1 MRYLFSINRYLSVT
15 VLFTVLAAMLVALIA
30 CNQPELASGNPAT
43 KRLVGADKPLAKTTQ
58 SKKLDQKFTQADAGL
73 LLLLVPDDYLL
84 SRTEITAWLDAASE
98 VGVRLQPITDKQFIG
113 LGVKA
118 LKFAGLILPDQSHQ
132 IASNELVSAVK
143 TYTDAGGNVML
154 VFDFGVYALDGN
166 QKPTYAI
173 PKSRLSDLA
182 GVDYVLYD
190 ELREKSTVVGPVT
203 AMRSTMRALLVPP
216 GKSVPY
222 SPDNNP
228 PAAVGNLNVASA
240 YVAQSTPA
248 GFTPASGSFISRNE
262 CGPGTAMPV
271 DVLESYSGYL
281 LGNLMYSS
289 FATKGA
295 FKGQVLA
302 TSPGAGLVA
311 GLNSKGKGQILFVN
325 LPLTYLKVMRTDAL
339 PMHGF
344 LNYFARDVLSL
355 ARLSQVPNAVA
366 GLTLNWHLDSFTAQ
380 LPTLTLEKMGV
391 FSDGPFSIDITA
403 GPDAVTDGDGKG
415 WNLKNNPA
423 AKEML
428 RRFVASGHEVG
439 SHGGWNHDYYG
450 LQANENNQQKF
461 LSYLQRNVAD
471 VSQAIS
477 NPIRQHLGFDSATP
491 QDVSSGVLPVAQE
504 IKSSLDSLFGPVIRE
519 YSPPVGNNPTWA
531 MDWLEQQ
538 GIVAVY
544 FAGHTGLGPT
554 RQYRAGQLRNASM
567 WVFPVTPAGKY
578 ATFEEFQTNLI
589 PKQQVIN
596 WYRESV
602 DFVVAQDTTRMI
614 YMHPN
619 GANVWPDVLRDLL
632 TYAKTQGKE
641 KFRWYTMTRLADFMT
656 ARENVEWT
664 ELLDQGG
671 TSTFEIYHPNS
682 LKEMVWLLPKT
693 RYPEMP
699 FSADGSVTSV
709 DHGADWAVRA
719 GNTSSARFTARADLS
734 GSRARAHTA
743 P

>member
-1 MRYLFSINRYLSVT
+1 MG
-15 VLFTVLAAMLVALIA
+15 LIA
-30 CNQPELASGNPAT
+30 CNQPELASGNSVN
-43 KRLVGADKPLAKTTQ
+43 KRPVAADEHLSKTSQ
-58 SKKLDQKFTQADAGL
+58 SKQPDQKFAQGDPGL
-73 LLLLVPDDYLL
+73 LLLLVPDDYL
-84 SRTEITAWLDAASE
+84 SNRAEITAWFDAASE
-98 VGVRLQPITDKQFIG
+98 VGVRLQPITDKQFMG
-113 LGVKA
+113 LGAQA
-118 LKFAGLILPDQSHQ
+118 LRFAGLILPDQSHQ
-132 IASNELVSAVK
+132 IASNELVGAVK
-143 TYTDAGGNVML
+143 TYTEAGGHVML
-154 VFDFGVYALDGN
+154 VFDFGAYALDGN

-222 SPDNNP
+222 LAENNP
-228 PAAVGNLNVASA
+228 PASLGNFSVGSS
-240 YVAQSTPA
+240 YVAQPTPMAFTPA
-248 GFTPASGSFISRNE
+248 GGPFISWNE
-262 CGPGTAMPV
+262 CVPVVAAPV
-271 DVLESYSGYL
+271 DALESYNGYL

-289 FATKGA
+289 FATKGS

-302 TSPGAGLVA
+302 TSPNAGLVA
-311 GLNSKGKGQILFVN
+311 GLSSKGKGQVLFVN
-325 LPLTYLKVMRTDAL
+325 LPLTYLKAMRTDAL

-344 LNYFARDVLSL
+344 LNYFAHNVLSL

-380 LPTLTLEKMGV
+380 LPTLTLEKLGV

-403 GPDAVTDGDGKG
+403 GPDAVTDDDGKG

-423 AKEML
+423 AKDLL

-450 LQANENNQQKF
+450 LQANESNQQKF
-461 LSYLQRNVAD
+461 LAYLQKNVAG
-471 VSQAIS
+471 VSQAVS
-477 NPIRQHLGFDSATP
+477 NPIRRHLGFDSAAP
-491 QDVSSGVLPVAQE
+491 QDASPSFLPVAQK
-504 IKSSLDSLFGPVIRE
+504 IKSTLDYLFGPVLRE

-538 GIVAVY
+538 GVVAAY

-554 RQYRAGQLRNASM
+554 RQYRDGQLRNASM

-589 PKQQVIN
+589 PKQQVTN

-632 TYAKTQGKE
+632 GYAKTQGKE
-641 KFRWYTMTRLADFMT
+641 KFQWYTMTRLADFMT

-671 TSTFEIYHPNS
+671 ISTFEIHHPNS
-682 LKEMVWLLPKT
+682 LKEMVWLLPKA

-699 FSADGSVTSV
+699 FSADGSVTLV
-709 DHGADWAVRA
+709 DHGADWAVHA
-719 GNTSSARFTARADLS
+719 GNKSRARFTARPDLTDS
-734 GSRARAHTA
+734 GTRAHA
-743 P
+743 AS